1 MNNSDYYNINNYNTT
16 IWTKVWAH
24 PILNPQTVIWSWLP
38 LAALTASIFPGKA
51 LYEILECLCEVLLIH
66 PEEHLRSDTN
76 VRQDSLALII
86 H

>member
-1 MNNSDYYNINNYNTT
+1 MGTSHSESTDSNME
-16 IWTKVWAH
+16 
-24 PILNPQTVIWSWLP
+24 
-38 LAALTASIFPGKA
+38 LAPSCRSSIFPGKA
-51 LYEILECLCEVLLIH
+51 LYEILECLCEFLLIH